1 MLPRHWEAVKRIYEE
16 GIATGNATFETRA
29 PAWEAWDE
37 GHLKHSRL
45 VAVED
50 DNVLGWAALSPV
62 SGRCV
67 YSGVAEASVYI
78 AANARG
84 KGVGKVLL
92 QHLVDESEKNGI
104 WTLTAGIFPENE
116 SSLALHKKHGFR
128 VMGIRERIGKMN
140 NVWRNTVQLER
151 RSNKVG
157 IE

>member
-140 NVWRNTVQLER
+140 NVWRDTVQLER